1 MGVKNL
7 NKILRGINCT
17 TAHVLADY
25 AGKVIG
31 IDASMAM
38 HQWAHA
44 VKLTGPTGAPT
55 SHLIGMF
62 YRTVAFIE
70 AGVVPV
76 YVFDGPSRVAKAE
89 TVKKR
94 STRPKVLGRGAAAEC
109 QELLA
114 LMGVQF
120 IVAPA
125 EADAVLAALCRAGTI
140 YAVASEDTDM
150 FAFGAPRVLRGFSP
164 TGTIEEYSLDAILR
178 GLDMTQEQF
187 LHMCV
192 ILGTDYGNPFH
203 GIGLVNA
210 RAKALAGIDTLGVPK
225 AAYAHVLAEFT
236 DHPLGDLTLPPR
248 GPIFPNLRTFLTQ
261 VHGMDKSRVD
271 TALARVQI

>member
-1 MGVKNL
+1 MGIKDL
-7 NKILRGINCT
+7 NKILRGIDCT
-17 TAHVLADY
+17 TARVLADY
-25 AGKVIG
+25 AGKTIG

-38 HQWAHA
+38 HQWSHA
-44 VKLTGPTGAPT
+44 VKLTGPTGAST

-62 YRTVAFIE
+62 YRTVGFLE
-70 AGVVPV
+70 AGVTPV

-94 STRPKVLGRGAAAEC
+94 AERPQVLARGASAEC

-164 TGTIEEYSLDAILR
+164 TGTIEEYSLAAILQ
-178 GLDMTQEQF
+178 GLNMTQEQF

-192 ILGTDYGNPFH
+192 MLGSDYGNPFR
-203 GIGLVNA
+203 GIGVA
-210 RAKALAGIDTLGVPK
+210 RAPDAARAGIDTLGVPR
-225 AAYAHVLAEFT
+225 AVYGPVVAEFT
-236 DHPLGDLTLPPR
+236 DHPTGDLTLPPR
-248 GPIFPNLRTFLTQ
+248 GPISPNLRAFLVQ
-261 VHGMDKSRVD
+261 VHGMDARRVE
-271 TALARVQI
+271 TALGRL

>member
-7 NKILRGINCT
+7 NKILRGIDCT

-44 VKLTGPTGAPT
+44 VKLTGPTGAST
-55 SHLIGMF
+55 SHLVGMF

-70 AGVVPV
+70 AGIIPV

-94 STRPKVLGRGAAAEC
+94 SVRPKVLGRGAAAEC

-178 GLDMTQEQF
+178 KLGMTQEQF
-187 LHMCV
+187 LHMCI

-203 GIGLVNA
+203 GIGAVNA
-210 RAKALAGIDTLGVPK
+210 PAKAIAGLDTLGVPVEK
-225 AAYAHVLAEFT
+225 YAHVIGEFIN
-236 DHPLGDLTLPPR
+236 HPVGSLIIPPA
-248 GPIFPNLRTFLTQ
+248 GTVSPNLRDFLVV
-261 VHGMDKSRVD
+261 VHGIDHTRVD
-271 TALARVQI
+271 KALARIV